1 MPTVRLFAALAP
13 LLVLVAPLGP
23 LQAAESHE
31 DLVTRAQADPRLST
45 FVTAVEA
52 GGLTGALRGAG
63 PFTVFAPTNEAFEA
77 LPAGALAQLLADPLP
92 WRRS

>member
-52 GGLTGALRGAG
+52 GDSRVRSA
-63 PFTVFAPTNEAFEA
+63 APAPSPSSPRRTRPSRPSP
-77 LPAGALAQLLADPLP
+77 PAPSRSCWPIRLP